1 MIPIIVL
8 AVVAIFSGTDDRV
21 KTAVMVEPSIEQC
34 RADKATLDA
43 ALKPTPK
50 SPTTRLTAAPSPCH
64 PLRRSSSV
72 YTVLAFLAGVVSTLV
87 MVGIVCTAVWHQIAK
102 RFWNR

>member
-43 ALKPTPK
+43 ALQANSKVTDYK
-50 SPTTRLTAAPSPCH
+50 VDCGTISMSPAQK
-64 PLRRSSSV
+64 V
-72 YTVLAFLAGVVSTLV
+72 
-87 MVGIVCTAVWHQIAK
+87 
-102 RFWNR
+102 